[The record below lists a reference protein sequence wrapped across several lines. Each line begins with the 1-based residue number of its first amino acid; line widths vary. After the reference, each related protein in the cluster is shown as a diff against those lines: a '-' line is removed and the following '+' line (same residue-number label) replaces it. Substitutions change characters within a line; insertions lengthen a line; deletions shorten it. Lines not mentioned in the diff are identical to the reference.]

1 MPCPSNMPM
10 GLLGVSMK
18 AEHSEFDCMVCE
30 HPDAPGVDLEC
41 YFDAETANLW
51 FVYIGDALIT
61 DLLRDSIIQSL
72 ERGYEI
78 ACRAELEESKLS
90 AALDRYEAKH
100 YEAL

>member
-1 MPCPSNMPM
+1 MPTAHRIGS
-10 GLLGVSMK
+10 LGDSMK

-41 YFDAETANLW
+41 YFDAETSNLW

-61 DLLRDSIIQSL
+61 DLLRDSIIKSL

>member
-1 MPCPSNMPM
+1 
-10 GLLGVSMK
+10 MK
-18 AEHSEFDCMVCE
+18 PEHSEFDCMVCE
-30 HPDAPGVDLEC
+30 HPDAQGVDLEC
-41 YFDAETANLW
+41 YFEPNTTNLW

-61 DLLRDSIIQSL
+61 DLLRDTVIQSL

>member
-1 MPCPSNMPM
+1 
-10 GLLGVSMK
+10 MK

-41 YFDAETANLW
+41 YFDSDTDNLW

-61 DLLRDSIIQSL
+61 DLLRDTVIQSL
-72 ERGYEI
+72 ERGYVK
-78 ACRAELEESKLS
+78 ACKEQLDNDKLDYALARYESKN
-90 AALDRYEAKH
+90 

>member
-1 MPCPSNMPM
+1 
-10 GLLGVSMK
+10 MK

-41 YFDAETANLW
+41 YFDSQTDNLW

-61 DLLRDSIIQSL
+61 DLLRDTVIQSL
-72 ERGYEI
+72 ERGYVK
-78 ACRAELEESKLS
+78 ACKEQLDNDKLDY
-90 AALDRYEAKH
+90 ALARYESKH